1 MVLPDCILR
10 AQQVLLFEVHYDEHD
25 ADASHQDAS
34 RQDKPD
40 TPSTQVTSVGVCAF
54 ACMFNL
60 FFSIHCPFGISL
72 SQFFFGTKFAVFKTL
87 SLSMSR

>member
-54 ACMFNL
+54 ACMFKL
-60 FFSIHCPFGISL
+60 YFSIYCPFGISFG
-72 SQFFFGTKFAVFKTL
+72 SIFFWREICRF
-87 SLSMSR
+87 